1 MSSKRNDRA
10 RRKVASR
17 NGSGSSLV
25 AFQRFLRE
33 NKNLTPSFDSRRT
46 CLTVEEVSKH
56 SSPSDCWT
64 IYNGNVYNIGPFLK
78 HHPGGAAEL
87 LRGAGNDCT
96 ELYNK
101 YHSWVNAD
109 AVLGHLKLGPLQTHI
124 NKKTT
129 SIPDAPADFIREGVR
144 LPELIAPLGDS
155 AVESPRS
162 RKVLED
168 ETRIPF
174 YRVTMQTLGHNIG
187 IFKAFNSASMRGRF

>member
-1 MSSKRNDRA
+1 MSSKRNDRT
-10 RRKVASR
+10 RKKVASR

-25 AFQRFLRE
+25 AFQRYLRE
-33 NKNLTPSFDSRRT
+33 NKNLTPSFDSRKT
-46 CLTVEEVSKH
+46 CLTVDEVSKH

-87 LRGAGNDCT
+87 LRGAGKDCT

-109 AVLGHLKLGPLQTHI
+109 AVLGPLKLGALQTHR
-124 NKKTT
+124 KETT
-129 SIPDAPADFIREGVR
+129 PVPEAPTDFTRVGIR
-144 LPELIAPLGDS
+144 LPELHAPLGDS

-174 YRVTMQTLGHNIG
+174 YRVKMQTLGHNIG
-187 IFKAFNSASMRGRF
+187 IFKAFNSASMHGRF